1 MFPPIN
7 LSARWNAADMG
18 YVTPSQLAERPGATE
33 LAQVASA
40 EH

>member
-1 MFPPIN
+1 
-7 LSARWNAADMG
+7 MG